1 MRRSSITCLV
11 LAGTAVVAFSTSVSA
26 QYRGLDRQRMDSV
39 LAEPPRL
46 VPGVAALALDH
57 ATELALADSQQVLLA
72 SIRLAQDSA
81 NRPWIERLEALR
93 PTSHPANPL
102 DLSPEQQEEIAA
114 RRLAI
119 AEVMEGMRET
129 NTTARQ
135 RAMALLTPEQQ
146 QKATELEDKARKWAR
161 ENGGRNIFN
170 DETRRQPANGGG
182 GGAESGAGM
191 ARTPE

>member
-1 MRRSSITCLV
+1 
-11 LAGTAVVAFSTSVSA
+11 
-26 QYRGLDRQRMDSV
+26 MDSV

-46 VPGVAALALDH
+46 APGVAALALDH

-72 SIRLAQDSA
+72 SIRRAQDSA

>member
-11 LAGTAVVAFSTSVSA
+11 LAGTAVVAMSTSASA
-26 QYRGLDRQRMDSV
+26 QFRGFDRQRMDSV
-39 LAEPPRL
+39 LAEPPRIA
-46 VPGVAALALDH
+46 PGVAALALDH
-57 ATELALADSQQVLLA
+57 AAELALADSQQVLLA
-72 SIRLAQDSA
+72 SIRRAQDSA

-93 PTSHPANPL
+93 PTRHPANPA

-114 RRLAI
+114 RRTAI

-129 NTTARQ
+129 NATAR
-135 RAMALLTPEQQ
+135 RSAMALLTPEQQ

-170 DETRRQPANGGG
+170 DDTQRRPANGG
-182 GGAESGAGM
+182 ESGAGM

>member
-11 LAGTAVVAFSTSVSA
+11 LAGSAVVALSMSASA
-26 QYRGLDRQRMDSV
+26 QYHGLDRQRMDSV

-46 VPGVAALALDH
+46 APGVAALALDH
-57 ATELALADSQQVLLA
+57 AVELALADSQQVLLA
-72 SIRLAQDSA
+72 SIRRTQDST

-93 PTSHPANPL
+93 PTSRPANPL

-129 NTTARQ
+129 NATARQ

-146 QKATELEDKARKWAR
+146 EKATQLEDKARRWAR
-161 ENGGRNIFN
+161 ENGGRNTFE
-170 DETRRQPANGGG
+170 DETRRLPANGG
-182 GGAESGAGM
+182 ESGAGM
-191 ARTPE
+191 ARRPE

>member
-11 LAGTAVVAFSTSVSA
+11 LAGAAVVALSTSASA

-46 VPGVAALALDH
+46 APGVAALALDH
-57 ATELALADSQQVLLA
+57 AAELTLADSQQALLA
-72 SIRLAQDSA
+72 SIRRAQDSA

-93 PTSHPANPL
+93 PSSHPANPL

-119 AEVMEGMRET
+119 AEVMDGMRET
-129 NTTARQ
+129 NAQARQ

-146 QKATELEDKARKWAR
+146 EKATRLEDQARKWAR
-161 ENGGRNIFN
+161 ENGGRNVL
-170 DETRRQPANGGG
+170 DETRRLPANGGESG
-182 GGAESGAGM
+182 GGM
-191 ARTPE
+191 AQRPD

>member
-1 MRRSSITCLV
+1 MRRTSITCLA
-11 LAGTAVVAFSTSVSA
+11 LAGIAVASLSTTASA
-26 QYRGLDRQRMDSV
+26 QYRGLDRQRTDSV

-46 VPGVAALALDH
+46 APGVAALALDH
-57 ATELALADSQQVLLA
+57 AAELALADSQQMLLA
-72 SIRLAQDSA
+72 SIRRAQDSA

-93 PTSHPANPL
+93 PTSHPANPF

-129 NTTARQ
+129 NTTARE

-146 QKATELEDKARKWAR
+146 QQATELEDKARKWAR
-161 ENGGRNIFN
+161 ENGGRNIF
-170 DETRRQPANGGG
+170 DDDSRRLPANGG
-182 GGAESGAGM
+182 ESGAGM
-191 ARTPE
+191 ARKPD

>member
-1 MRRSSITCLV
+1 
-11 LAGTAVVAFSTSVSA
+11 
-26 QYRGLDRQRMDSV
+26 MDSV

-46 VPGVAALALDH
+46 APGVAALALDH
-57 ATELALADSQQVLLA
+57 AAELALADSQQMLLA
-72 SIRLAQDSA
+72 SIRRAQDSA

-114 RRLAI
+114 RRVAI
-119 AEVMEGMRET
+119 AEVMEAMRET

-135 RAMALLTPEQQ
+135 RAMALLTPDQQ
-146 QKATELEDKARKWAR
+146 EKAAALEDKARKWAR

-170 DETRRQPANGGG
+170 DETRRIPGNGG
-182 GGAESGAGM
+182 ESGAGM
-191 ARTPE
+191 ARTPD

>member
-1 MRRSSITCLV
+1 MRRSSITCFV
-11 LAGTAVVAFSTSVSA
+11 LAGSAVVALSTSASA
-26 QYRGLDRQRMDSV
+26 QYRGRDRQRMDSV

-46 VPGVAALALDH
+46 APGVAALALDH
-57 ATELALADSQQVLLA
+57 AVELALADSQQVLLA
-72 SIRLAQDSA
+72 SIRRAQDSA

-93 PTSHPANPL
+93 PTSHPANPF

-119 AEVMEGMRET
+119 AEVMEAMRET

-146 QKATELEDKARKWAR
+146 ARATELEDKARKWAR
-161 ENGGRNIFN
+161 ENGGRNVF
-170 DETRRQPANGGG
+170 DDDTRRLPANGG
-182 GGAESGAGM
+182 ESGTGM
-191 ARTPE
+191 ARRPE

>member
-1 MRRSSITCLV
+1 MRRSTITCLV

-46 VPGVAALALDH
+46 APGVAALALTH
-57 ATELALADSQQVLLA
+57 AAELALADSQQVLLA
-72 SIRLAQDSA
+72 SIRRTQDSA

-93 PTSHPANPL
+93 PTSHPANPF

-119 AEVMEGMRET
+119 AEVMEAMRET
-129 NTTARQ
+129 NTTARE
-135 RAMALLTPEQQ
+135 RAMALLSPEQQ
-146 QKATELEDKARKWAR
+146 QKATELEDRAAKWAR
-161 ENGGRNIFN
+161 ENGGRNTF
-170 DETRRQPANGGG
+170 DEETRRLPANVGGG
-182 GGAESGAGM
+182 ESGAGM
-191 ARTPE
+191 ARRP

>member
-1 MRRSSITCLV
+1 MRRTSITCLV
-11 LAGTAVVAFSTSVSA
+11 LAGIAVASLSTAASA
-26 QYRGLDRQRMDSV
+26 QYRGLDRQRTDSV

-46 VPGVAALALDH
+46 APGVAALALDH
-57 ATELALADSQQVLLA
+57 AAELALADSQQMLLA
-72 SIRLAQDSA
+72 SIRRAQDSA

-93 PTSHPANPL
+93 PTSHPANPF

-129 NTTARQ
+129 NTTARE

-146 QKATELEDKARKWAR
+146 QQATELEDKARKWAR
-161 ENGGRNIFN
+161 ENGGRNIF
-170 DETRRQPANGGG
+170 DDDSRRLPANGG
-182 GGAESGAGM
+182 ESGAGM
-191 ARTPE
+191 ARKPD

>member
-1 MRRSSITCLV
+1 MRRSSITCFV
-11 LAGTAVVAFSTSVSA
+11 LAGSAVVALSTSASA
-26 QYRGLDRQRMDSV
+26 QYRGRDRQRMDSV

-46 VPGVAALALDH
+46 APGVAALALDH
-57 ATELALADSQQVLLA
+57 AVELALADSQQVLLA
-72 SIRLAQDSA
+72 SIRRAQDSA

-93 PTSHPANPL
+93 PTSHPANPF

-119 AEVMEGMRET
+119 AEVIEAMRET

-146 QKATELEDKARKWAR
+146 ARATELEDKARKWAR
-161 ENGGRNIFN
+161 ENGGRNVF
-170 DETRRQPANGGG
+170 DDDTRRLPANGG
-182 GGAESGAGM
+182 ESGTGM
-191 ARTPE
+191 ARRPE

>member
-1 MRRSSITCLV
+1 MRRSIITCLV
-11 LAGTAVVAFSTSVSA
+11 LAGTAVVASSTSASA
-26 QYRGLDRQRMDSV
+26 QYRGFDRQRMDSV

-46 VPGVAALALDH
+46 APGVAALALDH
-57 ATELALADSQQVLLA
+57 AAELALADSQQMLLA
-72 SIRLAQDSA
+72 SIRRAQDSA

-114 RRLAI
+114 RRVAI
-119 AEVMEGMRET
+119 AEVMEAMRET

-135 RAMALLTPEQQ
+135 RAMALLTPDQQ
-146 QKATELEDKARKWAR
+146 EKAAALEDKARKWAR

-170 DETRRQPANGGG
+170 DETRRIPGNGG
-182 GGAESGAGM
+182 ESGAGM
-191 ARTPE
+191 ARTPD

>member
-1 MRRSSITCLV
+1 
-11 LAGTAVVAFSTSVSA
+11 
-26 QYRGLDRQRMDSV
+26 MDSV

-46 VPGVAALALDH
+46 APGVAALALNN

-72 SIRLAQDSA
+72 SIRRAQDSA

-119 AEVMEGMRET
+119 AEVMEAMRET

-146 QKATELEDKARKWAR
+146 RKASELEEKARKWAR
-161 ENGGRNIFN
+161 ENGGRNVFE
-170 DETRRQPANGGG
+170 DETRRLPAVGG
-182 GGAESGAGM
+182 ESGAGL
-191 ARTPE
+191 ARRPD

>member
-1 MRRSSITCLV
+1 MRRTSITCLA
-11 LAGTAVVAFSTSVSA
+11 LAGIAVASLSTAASA
-26 QYRGLDRQRMDSV
+26 QYRGLDRQRTDSV

-46 VPGVAALALDH
+46 APGVAALALDH
-57 ATELALADSQQVLLA
+57 AAELALADSQQMLLA
-72 SIRLAQDSA
+72 SIRRAQDSA

-93 PTSHPANPL
+93 PTSHPANPF

-129 NTTARQ
+129 NTTARE

-146 QKATELEDKARKWAR
+146 QQASELEDKARKWAR
-161 ENGGRNIFN
+161 ENGGRNIF
-170 DETRRQPANGGG
+170 DDDSRRLPANGG
-182 GGAESGAGM
+182 ESGAGM
-191 ARTPE
+191 ARKPD

>member
-46 VPGVAALALDH
+46 APGVAALALTH
-57 ATELALADSQQVLLA
+57 AAELALADSQQVLLA
-72 SIRLAQDSA
+72 SIRRTQDSA

-93 PTSHPANPL
+93 PTSHPANPF

-119 AEVMEGMRET
+119 AEVMEAMRET
-129 NTTARQ
+129 NTTARE
-135 RAMALLTPEQQ
+135 RAMALLSPEQQ
-146 QKATELEDKARKWAR
+146 QKATELEDKAAKWAR
-161 ENGGRNIFN
+161 ENGGRNTF
-170 DETRRQPANGGG
+170 DEETRRLPANVGGG
-182 GGAESGAGM
+182 ESGAGM
-191 ARTPE
+191 ARRP